1 MRSYYKTVEFN
12 TQQINLHELEPKLVS
27 HLQDYDF
34 FHVTDLTEQSAT
46 WVNES
51 GMKDGLLTVFVH
63 HTTCILSINEL
74 DEPCL
79 LGDINQH
86 LRDEIPKNKSYLHNG
101 PLRWKN
107 LCEDDDKC
115 DRNAD
120 AHIKS
125 FLYGSPSQTMI
136 IRSGKVVWGQWQR
149 LCLVDFDGPRKRNI
163 SVQIIGD

>member
-1 MRSYYKTVEFN
+1 MRSYYKTVELN

-34 FHVTDLTEQSAT
+34 FHVTDLTEQSAA

-136 IRSGKVVWGQWQR
+136 IRNGKVVWGQWQR
-149 LCLVDFDGPRKRNI
+149 LCLIDFDGPRKRNI

>member
-1 MRSYYKTVEFN
+1 MKSFYKTLEIA
-12 TQQINLHELEPKLVS
+12 TAQTNLQELEPKLVP
-27 HLQDYDF
+27 HLQDFDF
-34 FHVTDLTEQSAT
+34 FHVTDLTESTAK
-46 WVNES
+46 WVAES
-51 GMKDGLLTVFVH
+51 GVKDGLLTVFAH
-63 HTTCILSINEL
+63 HTTCVLSINEL

-86 LRDEIPKNKSYLHNG
+86 LRNEIPKSKSYLHNG

-136 IRSGKVVWGQWQR
+136 IREGKVVWGQWQR
-149 LCLVDFDGPRKRNI
+149 LCLIDFDGPRKRSL
-163 SVQIIGD
+163 SVQIIGA